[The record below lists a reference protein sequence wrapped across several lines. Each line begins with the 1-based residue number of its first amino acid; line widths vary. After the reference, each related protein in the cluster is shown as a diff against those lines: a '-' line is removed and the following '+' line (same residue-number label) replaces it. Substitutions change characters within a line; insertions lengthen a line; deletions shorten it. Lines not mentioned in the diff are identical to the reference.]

1 MVKKAI
7 STMKKRKAGDKLGW
21 KSEWLI
27 EKGDERIKI
36 LEILYNRIQQEKIR
50 PKQWQQVIIKSVNKK
65 GSGEELSKNQRGLFV
80 VNIVSK
86 VYEKVKK
93 KHRMKLNTT
102 KCQKCKQ
109 QAKNRDQQW
118 TTL

>member
-21 KSEWLI
+21 KSEWFI
-27 EKGDERIKI
+27 EKGDEMIKI

-50 PKQWQQVIIKSVNKK
+50 PKQWQQVIKKPVNKK
-65 GSGEELSKNQRGLFV
+65 GSDEELRKNQRGLFV

-93 KHRMKLNTT
+93 NTE
-102 KCQKCKQ
+102 
-109 QAKNRDQQW
+109 
-118 TTL
+118 